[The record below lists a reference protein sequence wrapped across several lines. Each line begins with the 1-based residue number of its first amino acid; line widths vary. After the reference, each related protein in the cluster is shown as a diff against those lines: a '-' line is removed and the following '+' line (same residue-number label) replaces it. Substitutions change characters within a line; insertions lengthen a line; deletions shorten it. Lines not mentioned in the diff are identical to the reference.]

1 MYFAIS
7 WNDQY
12 EEGMP
17 RLFSRGFADSEVLV
31 Y

>member
-1 MYFAIS
+1 MYFALS

-17 RLFSRGFADSEVLV
+17 RLFSHEFADSEVLV
-31 Y
+31 